1 MLHLSISI
9 DERCAVEAIAIVSK
23 GTLVERLGATTGSI
37 TLGQLLSGW
46 NQIEV
51 AANVALRN
59 LINQLLADGCRI
71 STALR
76 RA

>member
-1 MLHLSISI
+1 MLHLSISV
-9 DERCAVEAIAIVSK
+9 DERCAVEAIAIVGK
-23 GTLVERLGATTGSI
+23 RTLVERLGATSGSI
-37 TLGQLLSGW
+37 TLGQLLIGW

-59 LINQLLADGCRI
+59 LVNQLLADGSRI